1 LDLKWTEVE
10 KNTGI
15 TYNNHTKTNLN
26 PKPDAS
32 LEPLAAIFW
41 DYNYSLSGKDL
52 FDFVLGRKDIS
63 YLDCDQ
69 VKARM
74 LMTVGWYQLVD
85 IFGLVNLQLLLT
97 EEALKWVWVDDL
109 RKQYALAG
117 EVIKRTFSKTV
128 SVPG

>member
-1 LDLKWTEVE
+1 M
-10 KNTGI
+10 
-15 TYNNHTKTNLN
+15 KTNLN

-117 EVIKRTFSKTV
+117 EVIKRAFSKTV